1 MIMGIKKPSNVFLCF
16 LPFFPAIRHA
26 SWYGGSSQYCPCV
39 CMPSQQWFVYL
50 FFVFCFFLSLFLL
63 MTSVVILIV
72 LHCLYYYV
80 QFPAFLRSAFQTKTD
95 SRLLLLCLARRSYSH
110 LALAAL
116 QSLLGWESAVLES
129 ERERLYVGSGCSISH
144 LKALFNRFAYI
155 LFLCLR
161 TRFLKWVT
169 VSAGVMHKHRRSHQE
184 SYQL

>member
-1 MIMGIKKPSNVFLCF
+1 MIWWQLTVLS
-16 LPFFPAIRHA
+16 
-26 SWYGGSSQYCPCV
+26 V
-39 CMPSQQWFVYL
+39 CLYAEPTMVCL
-50 FFVFCFFLSLFLL
+50 FVFCFFLSLFLL

-80 QFPAFLRSAFQTKTD
+80 QFPAFLWSAFQTKTD
-95 SRLLLLCLARRSYSH
+95 SRLLRLARRSYSH

-155 LFLCLR
+155 LFLCLH